1 MFDVS
6 AGIEAL
12 QNALRDINTAM
23 KCQELREAQAD
34 LVARVRDWKGYNV
47 KEFGDLLQ
55 FDFVSVVTGQY
66 GTAET
71 VCAKP
76 SKQPEVTTC

>member
-1 MFDVS
+1 
-6 AGIEAL
+6 
-12 QNALRDINTAM
+12 M
-23 KCQELREAQAD
+23 KCQELREAQAY
-34 LVARVRDWKGYNV
+34 LVARVKDWKGYNV

-55 FDFVSVVTGQY
+55 FDFVSVVTGTY

-76 SKQPEVTTC
+76 CK

>member
-12 QNALRDINTAM
+12 QNALRDINAAM
-23 KCQELREAQAD
+23 KCQELREAQAY
-34 LVARVRDWKGYNV
+34 LVARVKDWKGYNV

-55 FDFVSVVTGQY
+55 FDSVSVVTGTY
-66 GTAET
+66 GTAEI

-76 SKQPEVTTC
+76 SK

>member
-1 MFDVS
+1 MSDVS

-12 QNALRDINTAM
+12 QNALRDINAAM

-34 LVARVRDWKGYNV
+34 LVTRVRDWKGYNV

-55 FDFVSVVTGQY
+55 FDFVSVVTGKY

-71 VCAKP
+71 VCSKP
-76 SKQPEVTTC
+76 TKQPEATIC